1 MTGKAHFTDEEWN
14 LLREGPPTAG
24 LVALSASSG
33 GSFRESW
40 AIAKVYAEA
49 REERGPSKLLGDLV
63 ADKPKMQRFGSADEV
78 EQVGLKRLREAVA
91 LLEQKASPGEVSGYK
106 HFTLDE
112 TLAGIE
118 QVTTNDIQR
127 VARDIFSNG
136 SLAATVL

>member
-91 LLEQKASPGEVSGYK
+91 LLAQKASLGEVSGYK
-106 HFTLDE
+106 PFTR
-112 TLAGIE
+112 A
-118 QVTTNDIQR
+118 
-127 VARDIFSNG
+127 VARRGDE
-136 SLAATVL
+136 ADKATAER